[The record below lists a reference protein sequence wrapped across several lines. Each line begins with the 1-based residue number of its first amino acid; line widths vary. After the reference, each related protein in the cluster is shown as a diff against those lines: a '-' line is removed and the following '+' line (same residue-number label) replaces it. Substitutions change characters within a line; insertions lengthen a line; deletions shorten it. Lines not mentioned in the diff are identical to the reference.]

1 MYCAKHN
8 WIAISTAQCPGQVWA
23 ELGRFHNQKFKFEQ
37 NLPFLLGSLF
47 FTYLQ
52 ELDFF
57 LIFVLILVS
66 VSTSSPVT

>member
-1 MYCAKHN
+1 MYCAKHLYN
-8 WIAISTAQCPGQVWA
+8 WIAVSTAQSHGPVWA
-23 ELGRFHNQKFKFEQ
+23 RLGRFHNQKFKLEQ

-57 LIFVLILVS
+57 LIFVLIFSLRFYI
-66 VSTSSPVT
+66 